1 MADFFTRVAE
11 RTLGLTPAV
20 KPDLPSVFTPAAP
33 VEITQETISP
43 QLKAATPHVST
54 EDPAPRRPNE
64 ESAFQSIASRRHN
77 PASLQ
82 FTHEPGVVESR
93 SSTPESTAP
102 SVPAKVL
109 SRDLPFSLEQRE
121 PESAAAEDSPAFE
134 TIQQAIATRPAT
146 SAASNMKTIVDNSH
160 APAPTIQVTIGRV
173 EVRANMTPPPARK
186 TPEKKQSP
194 HLSLDQYLRERNGG
208 RR

>member
-1 MADFFTRVAE
+1 MADFFTRIAE

-33 VEITQETISP
+33 VEITQETISQP
-43 QLKAATPHVST
+43 IKPTALQVSS
-54 EDPAPRRPNE
+54 EDPPARRPNE
-64 ESAFQSIASRRHN
+64 ESAFQSIVSRKHN
-77 PASLQ
+77 PPSLQ
-82 FTHEPGVVESR
+82 PTNEAELVESM
-93 SSTPESTAP
+93 SGEPASTMP
-102 SVPAKVL
+102 SVAAKP
-109 SRDLPFSLEQRE
+109 SSKDLPISFQPRE
-121 PESAAAEDSPAFE
+121 AESAAAHDSPAFE
-134 TIQQAIATRPAT
+134 TIKHTIATRPAT
-146 SAASNMKTIVDNSH
+146 FVTSNTQRLVDNSH

-194 HLSLDQYLRERNGG
+194 HVSLDQYLRERNGG